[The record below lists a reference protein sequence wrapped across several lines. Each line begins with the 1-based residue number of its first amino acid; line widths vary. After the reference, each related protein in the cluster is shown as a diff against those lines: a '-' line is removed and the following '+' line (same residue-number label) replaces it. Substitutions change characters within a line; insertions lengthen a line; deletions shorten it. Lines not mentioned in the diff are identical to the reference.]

1 MKMRLGS
8 IVFLLCVCAAVSSA
22 QVGEAALSFGE
33 SVMKDNV
40 LGIAPD
46 LSGTQYTTGNGFR
59 VTGRFTLNTKRF
71 IGHEFGYGYSRTTLG
86 AVGVSGT
93 ESMPTHQGFY
103 DFLVYATPE
112 GTKIRP
118 FVAGG
123 AQFTTFVPPGASAT
137 YGTGTTKYGGN
148 FGGGV
153 KMKISSMFLIRFDV
167 RDYVTGKPFTLIN
180 QSGALHEIE
189 ISAGFGIHF

>member
-1 MKMRLGS
+1 MKMRLWSGL
-8 IVFLLCVCAAVSSA
+8 VWLCACAAVSSA
-22 QVGEAALSFGE
+22 QVGEATLSFGE
-33 SVMKDNV
+33 SIMKDNV
-40 LGIAPD
+40 LGIAQD
-46 LSGTQYTTGNGFR
+46 LSGTQYTVGNGFR

-71 IGHEFGYGYSRTTLG
+71 IGHEFGYGYSRTKLG

-118 FVAGG
+118 FAAGG
-123 AQFTTFVPPGASAT
+123 GQFTTFVPPGASAT

-153 KMKISSMFLIRFDV
+153 KMMISSMFIIRFDV

-189 ISAGFGIHF
+189 VSAGFGIHF

>member
-1 MKMRLGS
+1 MKIRPWS
-8 IVFLLCVCAAVSSA
+8 VVFLLCASASVGLA

-33 SVMKDNV
+33 SIMKDNV

-46 LSGTQYTTGNGFR
+46 LSGTQYTVGNGFR
-59 VTGRFTLNTKRF
+59 VTARFTLNTKRY

-86 AVGVSGT
+86 AVGISGS
-93 ESMPTHQGFY
+93 ESLPTHQGFY

-112 GTKIRP
+112 GSKIRP
-118 FVAGG
+118 FAAGG
-123 AQFTTFVPPGASAT
+123 AQFTTFVPPGASAV
-137 YGTGTTKYGGN
+137 YGGGTTKYGGN

-153 KMKISSMFLIRFDV
+153 KMIVSSMFIIRLDV
-167 RDYVTGKPFTLIN
+167 RDYVTGKPFNLIN

-189 ISAGFGIHF
+189 VSAGFGIHF